1 MIKFSRDKVLLL
13 HQIISQE
20 TGGDPNLRDINLLD
34 SALESAFQTFDGKE
48 LYPTKEEKAARIGY
62 SLISNH
68 AFVDGNKRIGM
79 YVLLSFLEVN
89 GIKIRPSDE
98 EVVRVGLATAAGEM
112 KYEDILAWISEKNN
126 LLAGCRKTVPG
137 FQHPLF
143 LVSRGDS
150 YNAVIF
156 TSGSLKQF
164 TGRRSSFSFSAM
176 PHIRLISAT
185 GLPSEGA
192 CLTKSPCC
200 SCIILRQGDSFVI
213 VCF

>member
-79 YVLLSFLEVN
+79 YVMLTFLEVN
-89 GIKIRPSDE
+89 GIHMECTNE
-98 EVVRVGLATAAGEM
+98 EVVEAGLSVASGTMDYDA
-112 KYEDILAWISEKNN
+112 
-126 LLAGCRKTVPG
+126 LLQWVRD
-137 FQHPLF
+137 H
-143 LVSRGDS
+143 R
-150 YNAVIF
+150 I
-156 TSGSLKQF
+156 
-164 TGRRSSFSFSAM
+164 
-176 PHIRLISAT
+176 
-185 GLPSEGA
+185 
-192 CLTKSPCC
+192 
-200 SCIILRQGDSFVI
+200 
-213 VCF
+213 